1 MIVCLLAG
9 SRAFSLA
16 IVIAHRYPVGIYI
29 LGLVLRSA
37 GRPFPALGGFGAL
50 LRSAPRG
57 GRSALGFCASTQ
69 CSAALAVARSRARP
83 LWVLVALYTWE
94 LWRLELSFIFLFFLV
109 LDDVWPHQRLSI
121 ARLLSSQIYFTL
133 WFSTSLALLASVPLD
148 YSGAR
153 HHRS

>member
-1 MIVCLLAG
+1 MQNMFHSFFVARICDCTQVPGRHIFLVWSYARLDDHFLRLVASAPFCVRLLAE
-9 SRAFSLA
+9 
-16 IVIAHRYPVGIYI
+16 V
-29 LGLVLRSA
+29 VLRSA
-37 GRPFPALGGFGAL
+37 SVRALSAQPLWRSPALVL
-50 LRSAPRG
+50 
-57 GRSALGFCASTQ
+57 
-69 CSAALAVARSRARP
+69 ARSGFWLLFTLGSSGA
-83 LWVLVALYTWE
+83 WSSVLF
-94 LWRLELSFIFLFFLV
+94 FIFFLV